1 MRQKS
6 EETQEHS
13 ESEKC
18 SSLHWGGKSNYAL
31 RVLLLGAPSLASD
44 WMQLTAS

>member
-6 EETQEHS
+6 EEAQENS
-13 ESEKC
+13 KSEKC
-18 SSLHWGGKSNYAL
+18 RLLYWGGKSNYAL